1 MKYQD
6 RKIKESVKMI
16 SNKYLALFGLTLIA
30 AFPAAQ
36 AVDFGAFGDISYQGD
51 TQKGSADHFAVGQFD
66 LYATQ
71 KIDPKTRA
79 FVEIVFEDPGD
90 GYVLDLERLNLTR
103 DITPNFYVS
112 MGRYHNPIGYWNT
125 AYHHGAIIQDTV
137 LRPTFLDFEDGE
149 GAILPTHII
158 GLMGGGK
165 VSTGAGD
172 LSYMLTVGNAS
183 SIDTSGAAAGPT
195 EIDVHITNDTQ
206 DKKMIVGNAT
216 FKMSSLPLEF
226 GVFALHDPFSESG
239 DGTPFGTNPGG
250 DLFSMRVMGG
260 HVRYATRKFDVTGET
275 YNFEDEDKVG
285 TAGKNKASAYYVQ
298 AGYRVTDKVKTI
310 YRFENVDY
318 VNKDVYFTYH
328 PTPEGS
334 RHVVDLRYD
343 LDDTNALKFEVA
355 RFQAVDP
362 NVKDY
367 TYYAVQWAFLM
378 L

>member
-16 SNKYLALFGLTLIA
+16 SNKYLALFGLALIA
-30 AFPAAQ
+30 GFPTAQ

-137 LRPTFLDFEDGE
+137 LRPTFLDFEDGS
-149 GAILPTHII
+149 GAIFPTHII
-158 GLMGGGK
+158 GIMADGK
-165 VSTGAGD
+165 VSTGGGD
-172 LSYMLTVGNAS
+172 LNYMLAVGNGS
-183 SIDTSGAAAGPT
+183 SINTDSPGNT
-195 EIDVHITNDTQ
+195 EIDVHNVADTQ
-206 DKKMIVGNAT
+206 DKKMVVGAVNYNL
-216 FKMSSLPLEF
+216 SSVPLRI
-226 GVFALHDPFSESG
+226 GVFALHDPFAESG
-239 DGTPFGTNPGG
+239 TGSFSGAATNS
-250 DLFSMRVMGG
+250 DLIGMSVWGAD
-260 HVRYATRKFDVTGET
+260 VRYASHGFDMIAES
-275 YNFEDEDKVG
+275 YNITNKDKVG
-285 TAGKNKASAYYVQ
+285 NAGSNDASAYYVQ
-298 AGYRVTDKVKTI
+298 FGYRVTDQFKTI

-318 VNKDVYFTYH
+318 LAKDPYFQYLG
-328 PTPEGS
+328 TPEGS

-343 LDDTNALKFEVA
+343 LDDTNALKLEVA
-355 RFQAVDP
+355 RFEPVQSGM
-362 NVKDY
+362 KSY
-367 TYYAVQWAFLM
+367 TFYALQWAFLM

>member
-1 MKYQD
+1 
-6 RKIKESVKMI
+6 MI
-16 SNKYLALFGLTLIA
+16 SNKYLALFGLTLA
-30 AFPAAQ
+30 ASFPAAQ
-36 AVDFGAFGDISYQGD
+36 AVDFGAFGDVSYQG
-51 TQKGSADHFAVGQFD
+51 TTEKNAADAFAIGQFD

-137 LRPTFLDFEDGE
+137 LRPTFLDFEDGA

-158 GLMGGGK
+158 GVMGGGK
-165 VSTGAGD
+165 VSTASGD
-172 LSYMLTVGNAS
+172 LNYMLTVGNGS
-183 SIDTSGAAAGPT
+183 SINTDSSPGNT
-195 EIDVHITNDTQ
+195 EIDVHITNDSQ
-206 DKKMIVGNAT
+206 DKKMVVGNAT
-216 FKMSSLPLEF
+216 FKMSKLPLEF

-239 DGTPFGTNPGG
+239 NGTYSGASQNG
-250 DLFSMRVMGG
+250 DLISMRVMGG
-260 HVRYATRKFDVTGET
+260 HIRYAAHGLDLTGET
-275 YNFEDEDKVG
+275 YNFENEDKVG
-285 TAGKNKASAYYVQ
+285 NAGKNKASAYYVQ
-298 AGYRVTDKVKTI
+298 AGYRVTDKFKTI

-318 VNKDVYFTYH
+318 LSKDPYFRYLA
-328 PTPEGS
+328 TPEGS

-355 RFQAVDP
+355 RFEPVDAT
-362 NVKDY
+362 KKSY
-367 TYYAVQWAFLM
+367 TFYALQWAFLM